1 MTHDEFNRELL
12 ERLEELIEQLERM
25 SPSHMDTMTGMSLID
40 AELMKAEMM
49 HKIIEALENKK

>member
-1 MTHDEFNRELL
+1 MTQEEFNRELL

-40 AELMKAEMM
+40 AELMKADMLRR
-49 HKIIEALENKK
+49 IAEALENKN